1 LQSEMHKTTCR
12 PITLKG
18 LINKKIRMDTI
29 SEINLDELT
38 SDLRKAVRGS
48 TSREDITKSVAQVFT
63 SIVSKIG
70 VPMDTGDYLM
80 VSNVRAHSL
89 VKKVI
94 IACELPDSA
103 DPEKVKNDL
112 IEHII
117 AEAEDTTRFFG
128 IIISDT
134 ITVVRV
140 NPDSGEQI
148 VRGPHD
154 ISRQTVSKVIMILRG
169 LTRKELSAEELLKDV
184 GPDSKTAS
192 TVINALYN
200 NLCST
205 ENPETLLI
213 FHEWARGFSQRA
225 GEGLKGLDGL
235 YYPADRYKL
244 LFCIHTYVAL
254 LMKMVAAELASLYGP
269 HRYVRSYLTELE
281 RASSSPEKV
290 KTIMKDVEEGVFFK
304 NVLHITNFSGSDHF
318 SWYVEEMD
326 TSLVRALAAVA
337 RTLSDYEYA
346 TPALIPEKAAD
357 IFKIIYQAM
366 VPASVRHNLGE
377 YYTPDWLATFLLDRA
392 GFTVDSFERMGT
404 HHLTAPFSL
413 RLLDPAC
420 GSGTFLVEAL
430 KRLRHYAEEHDLTD
444 ILVEHVLKNVIGIDC
459 SPLAVL
465 AAKTNYLLVLGDILC
480 YTDQELPVY
489 CADSLTEFLYST
501 LFLEKVDYI
510 IGNPPWVVWDNLP
523 TDYRKKT
530 YHLWKEYGLFTLTG
544 SQARYGGGK
553 KDISMLFTYMC
564 IDKYLKDA
572 GTFGFLITQ
581 SVFKTK
587 GAGEGFRQFSVKG
600 TPLKVIEVHD
610 FVKVDP
616 FESAHNRTA
625 ALIVKKGAKT
635 VYPVSYTVWEGHHGT
650 CAGEPGNL
658 HPTEMVA
665 IPSDPTHELSPW
677 ITVPGPAV
685 LLVKKVCG
693 KNRYPVYEGIN
704 SGGANG
710 VYCINI
716 LGAKKSETK
725 DIHHYRNPEN
735 VPTRIHVTELLVENV
750 TKGTKKNIKKVK
762 TVIEDFFLYPLVKSR
777 HLKKWK
783 ITGYTYMLQMQ
794 DPVKRIGMNEPW
806 VKTVFPKTYA
816 YLKEFENIL
825 LDRVLYRKFMG
836 SRKAPFYT
844 MYNVGQY
851 TYALYK
857 VVWNRM
863 GSHIHACV
871 LSTVCD
877 RHIGE
882 KCVLPDNV
890 LAFIPTDSRDEA
902 HYVCSIMNS
911 RVVGVVLSSLAG
923 GTKSFATPRIVED
936 TIKIPAY
943 DPGNELHRRLSD
955 FSQKAHSTASIKRI
969 TNIEKEIDSSV
980 AELFGISEGELHLF
994 DTIQ

>member
-1 LQSEMHKTTCR
+1 
-12 PITLKG
+12 
-18 LINKKIRMDTI
+18 MDTI

-38 SDLRKAVRGS
+38 SDLRKAARGS
-48 TSREDITKSVAQVFT
+48 TSREEVTVAVAQLFK

-70 VPMDTGDYLM
+70 VPMDTNDYLII
-80 VSNVRAHSL
+80 SSVRAHSL

-94 IACELPDSA
+94 IACELPGSA
-103 DPEKVKNDL
+103 DLEKVKNDL
-112 IEHII
+112 IEHIT
-117 AEAEDTTRFFG
+117 AEAGDTTLFFG

-154 ISRQTVSKVIMILRG
+154 INRQTVSKVIMILRG

-192 TVINALYN
+192 TVIKALYN

-213 FHEWARGFSQRA
+213 FHEWARVFSQRA
-225 GEGLKGLDGL
+225 GEGLKGLDKL
-235 YYPADRYKL
+235 YHPADRYKL

-254 LMKMVAAELASLYGP
+254 LMKIVAAELASLYGS
-269 HRYVRSYLTELE
+269 HRYVQSCLTELE
-281 RASSSPEKV
+281 KSASSPEKV
-290 KTIMKDVEEGVFFK
+290 KKIMKDIEEGIFFK
-304 NVLHITNFSGSDHF
+304 NVLHITNFTGNGHF
-318 SWYVEEMD
+318 SWYIKEMD
-326 TSLVRALAAVA
+326 TSLVRALATVA
-337 RTLSDYEYA
+337 RTLSDYEYT

-392 GFTVDSFERMGT
+392 GFTVDSFEQMGA

-430 KRLRHYAEEHDLTD
+430 KRLRLYAEEHDLTD
-444 ILVEHVLKNVIGIDC
+444 MLAEHVLKNIIGIDC

-465 AAKTNYLLVLGDILC
+465 AAKTNYVLTLGDILWD
-480 YTDQELPVY
+480 TDQELPVY
-489 CADSLTEFLYST
+489 CADSLTEFLCST
-501 LFLEKVDYI
+501 IPLEKVDYV
-510 IGNPPWVVWDNLP
+510 IGNPPWIVWDNLP

-530 YHLWKEYGLFTLTG
+530 YHLWKNYGLFTLTG
-544 SQARYGGGK
+544 SQARHGGGK
-553 KDISMLFTYMC
+553 KDISILFTYVC

-572 GTFGFLITQ
+572 GIFGFLITQ

-600 TPLKVIEVHD
+600 TPLKVVEVHD
-610 FVKVDP
+610 FVKVNP

-625 ALIVKKGAKT
+625 ALIIKKGAKT
-635 VYPVSYTVWEGHHGT
+635 VYPVSYTVWEGHQKT

-665 IPSDPTHELSPW
+665 IPSDPIHELSPW

-685 LLVKKVCG
+685 SLVKKVCG

-716 LGAKKSETK
+716 LGIIKSETK
-725 DIHHYRNPEN
+725 DIHQISNPEN
-735 VPTRIHVTELLVENV
+735 APTRIHVTELLVENV

-794 DPVKRIGMNEPW
+794 DPVKRIGVDEPW
-806 VKTVFPKTYA
+806 VKSIFPKTYA
-816 YLKEFENIL
+816 YLKGFEDIL

-863 GSHIHACV
+863 GSKITACV
-871 LSTVCD
+871 VSTVCD
-877 RHIGE
+877 KYVGE

-890 LAFIPTDSRDEA
+890 LAFIPTDAEDEA
-902 HYVCSIMNS
+902 HYICSIMNS
-911 RVVGVVLSSLAG
+911 RTVGVVLSSLAG
-923 GTKSFATPRIVED
+923 GTKSFATPKIVED
-936 TIKIPAY
+936 TLKIPVY

-955 FSQKAHSTASIKRI
+955 FSQRAHKTTSMKRI
-969 TNIEKEIDSSV
+969 TRIEKEIDRTV
-980 AELFGISEGELHLF
+980 AELFGIQGELHLL
-994 DTIQ
+994 DIV